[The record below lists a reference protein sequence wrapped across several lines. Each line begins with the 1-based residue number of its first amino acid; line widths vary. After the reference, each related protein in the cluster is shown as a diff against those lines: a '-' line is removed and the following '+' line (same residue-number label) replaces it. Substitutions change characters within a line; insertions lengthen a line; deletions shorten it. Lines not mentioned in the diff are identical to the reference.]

1 MQWLNEPTEWSDD
14 GERITVSVPGE
25 TDAWRHTKHDF
36 VQDDAPCYYREVGGD
51 FTATVR
57 FTGDY
62 GTLYDQA
69 GLVVRADTETWCKCG
84 VELLDGQQH
93 ASAVVTREVSDWSVV
108 PLEEP
113 PEWLWIR
120 VERSGST
127 VEVSYSRD
135 GDDWTM
141 FRQATL
147 TDADPLQVGVLGAA
161 PQGEGFE
168 ARFESF
174 SVAAP

>member
-1 MQWLNEPTEWSDD
+1 MQWDNEPAEWSESD
-14 GERITVSVPGE
+14 GQISMSVPGE

-36 VQDDAPCYYREVGGD
+36 VQDDVPCYHREVAGD

-57 FTGDY
+57 FAGDY
-62 GTLYDQA
+62 SVLYDQA
-69 GLVVRADTETWCKCG
+69 GLMVREDAETWLKCG
-84 VELLDGQQH
+84 VELLEGQQH

-108 PLEEP
+108 PLSDP

-120 VERSGST
+120 VERTGGT
-127 VEVSYSRD
+127 VEVSYSTD
-135 GDDWTM
+135 GEDWTM

-147 TDADPLQVGVLGAA
+147 TESDPLQVGVMGAA

-168 ARFESF
+168 ARFEQF
-174 SVAAP
+174 SVE

>member
-1 MQWLNEPTEWSDD
+1 MQWYNEPHEWRDEND
-14 GERITVSVPGE
+14 GIVFTVPGE

-36 VQDDAPCYYREVGGD
+36 VQDDAPYYYREVPGD

-69 GLVVRADTETWCKCG
+69 GLMLREDAETWCKCG

-108 PLEEP
+108 PLEDP

-120 VERSGST
+120 VDRIGAT
-127 VEVSYSRD
+127 IEVSYSRD
-135 GDDWTM
+135 GTDWTM

-147 TDADPLQVGVLGAA
+147 TDTDTLQVGVLGAA

-168 ARFESF
+168 ARFDSF
-174 SVAAP
+174 SIS

>member
-1 MQWLNEPTEWSDD
+1 MEWHNEPAEWSEDN
-14 GERITVSVPGE
+14 ERITMNVQGQ

-36 VQDDAPCYYREVGGD
+36 VQDDAPFYHREVDGD

-57 FTGDY
+57 FSGDY
-62 GTLYDQA
+62 ATLYDQA
-69 GLVVRADTETWCKCG
+69 GLMIREDAETWLKCG

-108 PLEEP
+108 PLSDP

-120 VERSGST
+120 VERTGAT
-127 VEVSYSRD
+127 VEVSYSED

-147 TDADPLQVGVLGAA
+147 TEADPLQVGVLGAA
-161 PQGEGFE
+161 PQGDGFE
-168 ARFESF
+168 ARFERF
-174 SVAAP
+174 SVE